1 MLSKYVR
8 NVKSYYKQPKKHLL
22 NINVNLTA
30 SKATLKY
37 IEHENN
43 PEWLWQ
49 KKKLTYV
56 VFDPWLI
63 NE

>member
-8 NVKSYYKQPKKHLL
+8 NVKTYYKQPKKHLL

-43 PEWLWQ
+43 PE
-49 KKKLTYV
+49 
-56 VFDPWLI
+56 
-63 NE
+63 